1 MKNIVN
7 ILIISFFL
15 YSCIEIIKTSDTD
28 VYESIH
34 IQGSGWFEFYENNEN
49 ESLILPNDFTFQVW
63 FSGENQHNNEAQCII
78 SLIGNNSSIAI
89 YKNPSI
95 ENRIMIYNN
104 DNLIQ
109 ELDLESMNFNNEQNF
124 YLLSITNTE
133 NQITIYINDMV
144 ITNDDSSPLIINSD
158 DNLKPTIG
166 AILNN
171 NYPNVNTVLSNQQNL
186 NDILPLMD
194 VIINGIYIPG
204 ASAPKI
210 IDQALLQQLKNNC
223 LIVDV
228 AIDQG
233 GSVENLTPTSHD
245 DPIVNIN
252 QVYGYAVP
260 NMPGVV
266 PRTASKALN
275 EATFPYI
282 EYLANNGVEHSI
294 KNNNEIANGVNTY
307 KNKLTSKPVADSLN
321 LNFSPLD
328 ELI

>member
-124 YLLSITNTE
+124 YLLSIINTE

-171 NYPNVNTVLSNQQNL
+171 NYPKNLWYGYIDEIRIWNTALHDTIISFHNQYPTNISSSYD
-186 NDILPLMD
+186 DIYLESL
-194 VIINGIYIPG
+194 IGLWNFKINK
-204 ASAPKI
+204 SENN
-210 IDQALLQQLKNNC
+210 IDHIFQDIN
-223 LIVDV
+223 
-228 AIDQG
+228 
-233 GSVENLTPTSHD
+233 ENLMYTIIYSLES
-245 DPIVNIN
+245 
-252 QVYGYAVP
+252 
-260 NMPGVV
+260 M
-266 PRTASKALN
+266 
-275 EATFPYI
+275 
-282 EYLANNGVEHSI
+282 
-294 KNNNEIANGVNTY
+294 NNE
-307 KNKLTSKPVADSLN
+307 LS
-321 LNFSPLD
+321 
-328 ELI
+328 ELSR